1 MTDIPLFPLK
11 TVLFPGGLLQ
21 LRIFETRYV
30 DMVRNSMRDG
40 NPGFV
45 VVAIRSGSE
54 TARDSCIHAVGTR
67 AEIIDWENRP
77 DGLLGILAQG
87 RERVRIH
94 DVSIQPDGLNV
105 GRTVMLGELPSIM
118 VPEEHLELSQF
129 LRRIVKHLGE
139 PWSRLQH
146 RYDDCAWV
154 AGRLGELLPLGLE
167 IRQAMLEQEDPLQR
181 LRILQAA
188 LVAEGDH

>member
-1 MTDIPLFPLK
+1 MNGIPLFPLK

-54 TARDSCIHAVGTR
+54 TARDSAIHAVGTR
-67 AEIIDWENRP
+67 AEIVDWENRP
-77 DGLLGILAQG
+77 DGLLGILAKG
-87 RERVRIH
+87 RERVHIR
-94 DVSIQPDGLNV
+94 DTAIQADGLNI
-105 GRTVMLGELPSIM
+105 GRTEPLAESASVM
-118 VPEEHLELSQF
+118 VPEEYLELSHF
-129 LRRIVKHLGE
+129 LRRIVKHLGQ
-139 PWSRLQH
+139 PWSRLEH
-146 RYDDCAWV
+146 RYDDSAWV
-154 AGRLGELLPLGLE
+154 SGRLGELLPLDLG
-167 IRQAMLEQEDPLQR
+167 IRQAMLEEADPVQR

-188 LVAEGDH
+188 LVADDGH